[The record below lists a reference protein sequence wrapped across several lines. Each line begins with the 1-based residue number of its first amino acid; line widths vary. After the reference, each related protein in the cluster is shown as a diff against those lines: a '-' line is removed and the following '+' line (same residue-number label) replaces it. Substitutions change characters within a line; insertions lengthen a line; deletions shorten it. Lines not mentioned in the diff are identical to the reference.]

1 MSQKTSTN
9 PPSSCKVFSLCYS
22 QVRLFIIDCPALL
35 CLICENSPG
44 AATAHVT
51 FGWPPSSAPPVLNI
65 TAPPED
71 HIDIEQGCEQEDLN
85 PSEDNPEEVFSA
97 ALSEQHDHD
106 AQAEADADDITRSEN
121 TTHANAQLSVVDHA
135 DYNLFISGPY

>member
-1 MSQKTSTN
+1 MSS
-9 PPSSCKVFSLCYS
+9 YS
-22 QVRLFIIDCPALL
+22 FLFIIDCPALL

-85 PSEDNPEEVFSA
+85 PSEDNPEDVFSA
-97 ALSEQHDHD
+97 ASEQHDDH
-106 AQAEADADDITRSEN
+106 ELTRSEN
-121 TTHANAQLSVVDHA
+121 TTHANADNIQLEMEGFDSYSLVA
-135 DYNLFISGPY
+135 DPGFFSHMKG

>member
-1 MSQKTSTN
+1 MSS
-9 PPSSCKVFSLCYS
+9 YS
-22 QVRLFIIDCPALL
+22 FLFIIDCPALL

-85 PSEDNPEEVFSA
+85 PSEDNPEDVFSA
-97 ALSEQHDHD
+97 VSEQHDDH
-106 AQAEADADDITRSEN
+106 DITRSEN